1 MTGTPEV
8 CFLNKFKLNMC
19 PFEEF
24 IPTYSK
30 VCLRVMFK
38 NMFPENFSTCIES
51 SSKEKKRNTAMNYH
65 MR

>member
-1 MTGTPEV
+1 
-8 CFLNKFKLNMC
+8 MC
-19 PFEEF
+19 PVEEF

-51 SSKEKKRNTAMNYH
+51 SSKEKKRNTAMNYN